1 MGDGWERQGIPGKN
15 CNVDR
20 DCLVDVC
27 IIMEG
32 EITRI
37 VQ

>member
-1 MGDGWERQGIPGKN
+1 MGDGWERQGIPGTN
-15 CNVDR
+15 GNVDR
-20 DCLVDVC
+20 DGLVDVH

-32 EITRI
+32 EITI